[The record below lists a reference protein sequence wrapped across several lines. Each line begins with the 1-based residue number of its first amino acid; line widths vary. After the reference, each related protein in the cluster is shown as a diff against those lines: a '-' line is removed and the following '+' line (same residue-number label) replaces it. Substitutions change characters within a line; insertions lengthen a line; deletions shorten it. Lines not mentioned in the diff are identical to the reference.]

1 MVFEDID
8 DVREWLKPLD
18 YVAFW
23 DAVTDWR
30 IFTPADR
37 DHCDGLIAKGHV
49 DQELILTCLK
59 TMARITLMQRLN
71 LKPRIYDPPEA
82 QFLLS
87 VVRDFGTDGRLS

>member
-1 MVFEDID
+1 MMVFEDID

-23 DAVTDWR
+23 DAVADWR
-30 IFTPADR
+30 IFMPGDR
-37 DHCDGLIAKGHV
+37 DHCDALITKGVV

-82 QFLLS
+82 QSLRS
-87 VVRDFGTDGRLS
+87 VQ